1 MQINMR
7 KLNIGILAS
16 HGGSNLQA
24 IVDACK
30 SEIIIATPVVV
41 ISNNS
46 KSGALRRAKNEG
58 IPCFHISKS
67 LYDDDNEVDYQ
78 ITQKLLL
85 YEVDLIVLAGYMKR
99 LGELIMSTFKD
110 RIVNVH
116 PSLLPKFGGKGM
128 YGIKVHESA
137 LEAGEHKTG
146 VTIHKVQGEYDRGT
160 ILAQAEVQIREND
173 TPSSLR
179 DRVLIVEH
187 ELYVETLREIS
198 LGGIKL

>member
-1 MQINMR
+1 MR

-58 IPCFHISKS
+58 IPYFHISKS
-67 LYDDDNEVDYQ
+67 LYTDDYEVDDQ
-78 ITQKLLL
+78 ITQKLLR

-110 RIVNVH
+110 KIVNVH

-198 LGGIKL
+198 LGRIKL

>member
-1 MQINMR
+1 MR

>member
-1 MQINMR
+1 MR

-58 IPCFHISKS
+58 IPYFHISKS
-67 LYDDDNEVDYQ
+67 VYTDDYEVDDQ
-78 ITQKLLL
+78 ITQKLLR

-128 YGIKVHESA
+128 YGIKIHESV

-160 ILAQAEVQIREND
+160 ILAQAEVQIREDD
-173 TPSSLR
+173 TPFSLR
-179 DRVLIVEH
+179 DRVLKVEH

-198 LGGIKL
+198 LGKIKL

>member
-1 MQINMR
+1 MR

-24 IVDACK
+24 IIDACNE
-30 SEIIIATPVVV
+30 EIVIANPVVV

-46 KSGALRRAKNEG
+46 KSGALKRAQREG

-78 ITQKLLL
+78 ITQKLLR

-187 ELYVETLREIS
+187 ELYVETLKEIS

>member
-1 MQINMR
+1 MR

-198 LGGIKL
+198 LGQIKL